1 MRFAKLINPFSAEG
15 PGRALYVRIVAQAR
29 QPEFYRHCGVPDTL
43 DGRFEML
50 ALHMFLV
57 LRRLKDED
65 AAALSQELLDTLFA
79 DMDENLR
86 EMGVG
91 DLSVGR
97 RVKQMA
103 DAFYGRIA
111 AYEDGLSGEAGVLE
125 ASLARNLFGTVDA
138 SPAALRALAA
148 YLRREARSLAA
159 LDVKAVRA
167 GEIAFDPPPKAAEG
181 QKG

>member
-1 MRFAKLINPFSAEG
+1 MRFAKLMKPFSAEG
-15 PGRALYVRIVAQAR
+15 PGRVLYLQIVAQAR

-50 ALHMFLV
+50 ILHMFLV
-57 LRRLKDED
+57 LRRLKGED
-65 AAALSQELLDTLFA
+65 APALSQELLDTLFA

-91 DLSVGR
+91 DLSVGK

-111 AYEDGLSGEAGVLE
+111 AYEDGLDGEAGVLE
-125 ASLARNLFGTVDA
+125 ASLARNLFGTAEA
-138 SPAALRALAA
+138 SPAALAVLAA
-148 YLRREARSLAA
+148 YLRREAESLAA
-159 LDVKAVRA
+159 LDMKAIRA
-167 GEIAFDPPPKAAEG
+167 GELAFGPPPKAAKG
-181 QKG
+181 QGG